1 MNDDF
6 RLKLIKMR
14 GEKIAHRNELLAMKT
29 QRINAK
35 EIGEVIDLDDMIARE
50 QLAIDT
56 LDDTIARLS

>member
-14 GEKIAHRNELLAMKT
+14 DEKVAHLNELLSMKT
-29 QRINAK
+29 QGLSAK
-35 EIGEVIDLDDMIARE
+35 WVSEDVDIEGMIARE
-50 QLAIDT
+50 QLAIDN